1 MSLQI
6 EKIVLYSKFGD
17 VRELSFNIG
26 GLSVLTGASKSGKS
40 AIIDIIDY
48 CTGRS
53 SCNVADGVIRKHVG
67 WYSLLL
73 RRGEEKIFLAR
84 KNPNQGEKT
93 SPEMYLERGVDITP
107 PPSSALRKNITADA
121 VHKLL
126 GSLVGINENE
136 HRPIGGTRDPL
147 EANIRHAIL
156 FCFQDQNDIDSKRR
170 LFHRQDEDFIPQAIK
185 DTLPYFLGA
194 VDEDALL
201 KKSELDQA
209 KRQLRQLERRLSDGQ
224 SAAINEFPRG
234 RILLDEAM
242 QVGLVPDRSYVLD
255 EELQD
260 ALKAATSDDRVNTK
274 FVGTNGEEVLATL
287 RLERQALRDRLTSI
301 SEEIRATKS
310 FAFDA
315 NGYLREAEEQRARLS
330 SVGLIKKKGHDA
342 HHCPICQSSLENPTP
357 VTEQLERSLA
367 ALHSQLEAVQAEN
380 PRLQMKISRL
390 MENKAEVENGLRE
403 NQDRLTAQIRENE
416 SLFAQQELFL
426 QQARVIG
433 KITQYLESQSTSTSK
448 TGTQTAIDELR
459 ARIEALENELDHE
472 NTQERLK
479 TFLNIIGRY
488 MTEYS
493 SNLELEH
500 ANSQLRLDI
509 KNLTV
514 IADTMD
520 GPVPL
525 YNMGSGENWIG
536 YHVIA
541 HLALHKW
548 FRQKGR
554 PVPGFI
560 VFDQPSQ
567 AHYPSDRDNE
577 GSLEGLRDEDQKAV
591 LNLFELIS
599 KVAKELEPDLQI
611 IVLDHADLK
620 RPWFEDAVVERWRNG
635 RKLIPDSWIK

>member
-107 PPSSALRKNITADA
+107 PPSSALRKNITSDA
-121 VHKLL
+121 VNKLL

-260 ALKAATSDDRVNTK
+260 ALKAATSDDRVNTT

-301 SEEIRATKS
+301 SEEIRAAKS

-433 KITQYLESQSTSTSK
+433 KITQYLESQGTSISK

-493 SNLELEH
+493 GSLELEH

-635 RKLIPDSWIK
+635 RKLIPDNWIK

>member
-1 MSLQI
+1 
-6 EKIVLYSKFGD
+6 
-17 VRELSFNIG
+17 
-26 GLSVLTGASKSGKS
+26 
-40 AIIDIIDY
+40 
-48 CTGRS
+48 
-53 SCNVADGVIRKHVG
+53 
-67 WYSLLL
+67 
-73 RRGEEKIFLAR
+73 
-84 KNPNQGEKT
+84 
-93 SPEMYLERGVDITP
+93 
-107 PPSSALRKNITADA
+107 
-121 VHKLL
+121 
-126 GSLVGINENE
+126 
-136 HRPIGGTRDPL
+136 
-147 EANIRHAIL
+147 
-156 FCFQDQNDIDSKRR
+156 
-170 LFHRQDEDFIPQAIK
+170 
-185 DTLPYFLGA
+185 
-194 VDEDALL
+194 
-201 KKSELDQA
+201 
-209 KRQLRQLERRLSDGQ
+209 
-224 SAAINEFPRG
+224 
-234 RILLDEAM
+234 M

-260 ALKAATSDDRVNTK
+260 ALKAATSDDRVNTT

-301 SEEIRATKS
+301 SEEIRAAKS

-433 KITQYLESQSTSTSK
+433 KITQYLESQGTSISK

-493 SNLELEH
+493 GSLELEH

-635 RKLIPDSWIK
+635 RKLIPDNWIK

>member
-17 VRELSFNIG
+17 VRELSFNVG

-93 SPEMYLERGVDITP
+93 SPEMYLERGVDITLP
-107 PPSSALRKNITADA
+107 PAIALRKNITSDA

-136 HRPIGGTRDPL
+136 HRPIGGTREPL

-260 ALKAATSDDRVNTK
+260 ALKAATSDDRVNTT

-342 HHCPICQSSLENPTP
+342 HHCPICQSSLESPTP

-459 ARIEALENELDHE
+459 ARIEVLENELDHE

>member
-1 MSLQI
+1 
-6 EKIVLYSKFGD
+6 
-17 VRELSFNIG
+17 
-26 GLSVLTGASKSGKS
+26 
-40 AIIDIIDY
+40 
-48 CTGRS
+48 
-53 SCNVADGVIRKHVG
+53 
-67 WYSLLL
+67 
-73 RRGEEKIFLAR
+73 
-84 KNPNQGEKT
+84 
-93 SPEMYLERGVDITP
+93 MYLERGVDITLP
-107 PPSSALRKNITADA
+107 PAIALRKNITSDA

-136 HRPIGGTRDPL
+136 HRPIGGTREPL

-260 ALKAATSDDRVNTK
+260 ALKAATSDDRVNTT

-342 HHCPICQSSLENPTP
+342 HHCPICQSSLESPTP

-459 ARIEALENELDHE
+459 ARIEVLENELDHE

>member
-1 MSLQI
+1 
-6 EKIVLYSKFGD
+6 
-17 VRELSFNIG
+17 
-26 GLSVLTGASKSGKS
+26 
-40 AIIDIIDY
+40 
-48 CTGRS
+48 
-53 SCNVADGVIRKHVG
+53 
-67 WYSLLL
+67 
-73 RRGEEKIFLAR
+73 
-84 KNPNQGEKT
+84 
-93 SPEMYLERGVDITP
+93 
-107 PPSSALRKNITADA
+107 
-121 VHKLL
+121 
-126 GSLVGINENE
+126 
-136 HRPIGGTRDPL
+136 
-147 EANIRHAIL
+147 
-156 FCFQDQNDIDSKRR
+156 
-170 LFHRQDEDFIPQAIK
+170 
-185 DTLPYFLGA
+185 
-194 VDEDALL
+194 
-201 KKSELDQA
+201 
-209 KRQLRQLERRLSDGQ
+209 
-224 SAAINEFPRG
+224 
-234 RILLDEAM
+234 
-242 QVGLVPDRSYVLD
+242 
-255 EELQD
+255 
-260 ALKAATSDDRVNTK
+260 
-274 FVGTNGEEVLATL
+274 
-287 RLERQALRDRLTSI
+287 
-301 SEEIRATKS
+301 
-310 FAFDA
+310 
-315 NGYLREAEEQRARLS
+315 
-330 SVGLIKKKGHDA
+330 
-342 HHCPICQSSLENPTP
+342 
-357 VTEQLERSLA
+357 
-367 ALHSQLEAVQAEN
+367 
-380 PRLQMKISRL
+380 

-403 NQDRLTAQIRENE
+403 NQDRLTTQIRENE
-416 SLFAQQELFL
+416 SIFAQQELFL

-459 ARIEALENELDHE
+459 ARIEVLENELDHE

-493 SNLELEH
+493 RNLELEH

-620 RPWFEDAVVERWRNG
+620 RPWFDDAVVERWRNG

>member
-1 MSLQI
+1 M
-6 EKIVLYSKFGD
+6 
-17 VRELSFNIG
+17 
-26 GLSVLTGASKSGKS
+26 
-40 AIIDIIDY
+40 
-48 CTGRS
+48 
-53 SCNVADGVIRKHVG
+53 
-67 WYSLLL
+67 
-73 RRGEEKIFLAR
+73 
-84 KNPNQGEKT
+84 
-93 SPEMYLERGVDITP
+93 
-107 PPSSALRKNITADA
+107 
-121 VHKLL
+121 
-126 GSLVGINENE
+126 
-136 HRPIGGTRDPL
+136 
-147 EANIRHAIL
+147 
-156 FCFQDQNDIDSKRR
+156 
-170 LFHRQDEDFIPQAIK
+170 
-185 DTLPYFLGA
+185 
-194 VDEDALL
+194 
-201 KKSELDQA
+201 DQA

-260 ALKAATSDDRVNTK
+260 ALKAATSDDRVNTT

-287 RLERQALRDRLTSI
+287 RVERQALRDRLTSI

-315 NGYLREAEEQRARLS
+315 NGYLREAEEQKARLS

-433 KITQYLESQSTSTSK
+433 KITQYLESQGNSTSK

-493 SNLELEH
+493 SSLELEH

>member
-107 PPSSALRKNITADA
+107 PPSSALRKNITSDA
-121 VHKLL
+121 VNKLL

-260 ALKAATSDDRVNTK
+260 ALKAATSDDRVNTT

-301 SEEIRATKS
+301 SEEIRAAKS

-433 KITQYLESQSTSTSK
+433 KITQYLESQSTSISK

-493 SNLELEH
+493 GSLELEH

-635 RKLIPDSWIK
+635 RKLIPDNWIK

>member
-1 MSLQI
+1 M
-6 EKIVLYSKFGD
+6 
-17 VRELSFNIG
+17 
-26 GLSVLTGASKSGKS
+26 
-40 AIIDIIDY
+40 
-48 CTGRS
+48 
-53 SCNVADGVIRKHVG
+53 G

-107 PPSSALRKNITADA
+107 PPSSALRKNITSDA
-121 VHKLL
+121 VNKLL

-260 ALKAATSDDRVNTK
+260 ALKAATSDDRVNTT

-301 SEEIRATKS
+301 SEEIRAAKS

-433 KITQYLESQSTSTSK
+433 KITQYLESQGTSISK

-493 SNLELEH
+493 GSLELEH

-635 RKLIPDSWIK
+635 RKLIPDNWIK